1 MALMDFIKKQFVDV
15 IHWTED
21 DETTLAYRFPMQDME
36 IQYGAQLTVR
46 ESQMAAFVNEGQV
59 ADVFGPGRYKLT
71 TQTIPV
77 LTYLRNWDKLF
88 QSPFKSDV
96 YFFSTRLKVDQKWG
110 TPNPITIRD
119 KEFGAIRLRAF
130 GIYSYRLKDPQ
141 AFHVNVS
148 GTRERYSVDD
158 LSGQLRSTIVGSITD
173 LFAESQIPFLDM
185 AAQQDELGSKLK
197 AKVGDGFARLGL
209 ELDGFVVENLSL
221 PEELQKILDKRI
233 GMNIVGDMQR
243 YTQYEVA
250 ANIGTAAANEGGLA
264 GIGAGLGAG
273 MGIGQAMGQA
283 LGQAMQPAGAQG
295 TPSAGGAAGKD
306 SPQDVMQLLEKL
318 HDLRTKGV
326 LSDDEFNQKKAEL
339 LKKLG

>member
-1 MALMDFIKKQFVDV
+1 MALMDFIKKQFIDV

-21 DETTLAYRFPMQDME
+21 DETTLAHRFPMQDME

-59 ADVFGPGRYKLT
+59 ADVFGPGRFKLV

-77 LTYLRNWDKLF
+77 LTYLKNWDKLF

-130 GIYSYRLKDPQ
+130 GIYSYRIKDPKS
-141 AFHVNVS
+141 FHVNVS
-148 GTRERYSVDD
+148 GTRERYTVDD

-173 LFAESQIPFLDM
+173 LFAESQVPFLDM
-185 AAQQDELGSKLK
+185 AAQQDEFGAKLK
-197 AKVGDGFARLGL
+197 EKVNEGFAKLGL

-250 ANIGTAAANEGGLA
+250 SNIGTAAANEGGIA

-273 MGIGQAMGQA
+273 LGIGQAMGQA
-283 LGQAMQPAGAQG
+283 IGQAMQPAGGQAA
-295 TPSAGGAAGKD
+295 AGGAAAAQG
-306 SPQDVMQLLEKL
+306 PQDVMQLLEKL
-318 HDLRTKGV
+318 HDLKTKGI